1 MSLKGVELS
10 TETKELIVTLL
21 QSVQNKALTV
31 KTVKHS
37 KNDYHECFRQV
48 SKDWHSG
55 DFDAK
60 WKEKSFT
67 NRDGNAL
74 KRLGYILHGG
84 KPQVYR

>member
-48 SKDWHSG
+48 SKDWHSE

-60 WKEKSFT
+60 WKEKE
-67 NRDGNAL
+67 
-74 KRLGYILHGG
+74 LH
-84 KPQVYR
+84 K